1 MATITPALAEGDAG
15 WKGTFKIFVVQT
27 PEELLARLV
36 QFIPDA
42 SPEQVAAWKLSI
54 PKLQEQASK
63 VMEDGPAAGEYAVVL
78 EYMLPMETRRPD
90 AVFLFKGRVL
100 VIECKG
106 RPILDW
112 ADIDQAHHYLT
123 SLRHFHRE
131 CHDRPVDAVIV
142 LGAAKFASS
151 KDHSG
156 VHVSGLSELHRL
168 VADLAAN
175 PASTPVE
182 LGRFLSPDAYQPLPS
197 LMRTVRQVI
206 RDGRLTRVH
215 RSAARTDDA
224 LAVIENIALQTAAA
238 KRRSL
243 VLLSGAPGT
252 GKTLVGIRAAVSDK
266 INTLAVPRSRE
277 VAGQAAIFL
286 SGNGPLVNVLKHEF
300 KKQGADARAFIRGVR
315 EYVDYYSRRSRVPPE
330 HVLIFD
336 EAQRAW
342 DASKVQETHEDP
354 NLKSEPEM
362 FVQFSERV
370 PAWCTV
376 VGLIGGGQEIHNG
389 EEGGIGQWATAIRE
403 SERAAEWDVYGPAKF
418 REAFEQAGLAATY
431 HVVDDLHLD
440 RSIRFQAAVDL
451 HEWVAGLVD
460 EDRSDQELATLAAK
474 CRRDGLNL
482 RVTRDLDV
490 AKRYLWGR
498 YNDEPD
504 ARFGMMQSSRD
515 KCLVSHGVPQISRFA
530 KIGEWY
536 AEDELNPNS
545 CRRLREAITQF
556 EAQGLELDAS
566 LVCWGNDFL
575 WKPEPRPVIDAD
587 AEHGRTTHWDDSL
600 GKKWRKGAQVR
611 NPLALRRN
619 TYRVLLTRGR
629 QGTVIFVPPGDL
641 FDSTYQ
647 RLLAVGCVTLDKPAN
662 F

>member
-1 MATITPALAEGDAG
+1 MIPSQAPTPDGDVG
-15 WKGTFKIFVVQT
+15 WNGPFKVFVVQS
-27 PEELLARLV
+27 PEELLAKLS

-42 SPEQVAAWKLSI
+42 SPEQVTAWKLSL
-54 PKLQEQASK
+54 PKIQAEASK
-63 VMEDGPAAGEYAVVL
+63 VMEGRPEASDYSAIIEYL
-78 EYMLPMETRRPD
+78 LPMESRRPD
-90 AVFLFKGRVL
+90 AVFLFNGRVL

-106 RPILDW
+106 RPVLDW

-131 CHDRPVDAVIV
+131 CHGRPVDAVIV
-142 LGAAKFASS
+142 LGSAKFASS

-156 VHVSGLSELHRL
+156 VHVSGLSELHKL
-168 VADLAAN
+168 VLELAAK
-175 PASTPVE
+175 PADTPLE
-182 LGRFLSPDAYQPLPS
+182 LGRFISPDAYQPLPS

-206 RDGRLTRVH
+206 KDGRLTRVH
-215 RSAARTDDA
+215 RSAAKTDDA
-224 LAVIENIALQTAAA
+224 LAVIENIALQTAAS

-266 INTLAVPRSRE
+266 INALAVPRLGQT
-277 VAGQAAIFL
+277 AAQAAIFL

-300 KKQGADARAFIRGVR
+300 KRHGADARVFIRGVR
-315 EYVDYYSRRSRVPPE
+315 EYVEYYSRKNRIPPE

-342 DASKVQETHEDP
+342 DADKVREQHGDET
-354 NLKSEPEM
+354 LKSEPEM
-362 FVQFSERV
+362 FIEFSERV
-370 PAWCTV
+370 PSWCTV
-376 VGLIGGGQEIHNG
+376 VGLIGRGQEIHNG
-389 EEGGIGQWATAIRE
+389 EEGGIGQWATAISE
-403 SERAAEWDVYGPAKF
+403 SGRAGEWDVYGPARF
-418 REAFEQAGLAATY
+418 RDAFAQAGLGSVY
-431 HVVDDLHLD
+431 RVVPDLHLD

-460 EDRSDQELATLAAK
+460 ETKSDAELAALAAK
-474 CRRDGLNL
+474 CRVEGLTL
-482 RVTRDLDV
+482 RVTRNLDL

-498 YNDEPD
+498 YQEDHE
-504 ARFGMMQSSRD
+504 ARFGMMLSSRD
-515 KCLVSHGVPQISRFA
+515 KALASHGVPQIHRFT

-536 AEDELNPNS
+536 AEDEVNPNS

-556 EAQGLELDAS
+556 EAQGLELDAA

-575 WKPEPRPVIDAD
+575 WQPEARQVSDDDSHA
-587 AEHGRTTHWDDSL
+587 GMSTHWDDQL
-600 GKKWRKGAQVR
+600 AKKWRKGAKVR

-629 QGTVIFVPPGDL
+629 QGSVIFVPAGEP
-641 FDSTYQ
+641 FDSTYAKIL
-647 RLLAVGCVTLDKPAN
+647 RAGCVTLDKPVD